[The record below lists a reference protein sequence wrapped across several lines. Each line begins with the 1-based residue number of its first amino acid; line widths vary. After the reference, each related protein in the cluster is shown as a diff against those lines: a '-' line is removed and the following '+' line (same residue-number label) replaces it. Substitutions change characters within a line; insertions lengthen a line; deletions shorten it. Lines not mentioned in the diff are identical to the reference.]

1 MVSILVSPVDGGRN
15 FFLDLSY
22 HDQKIIQCYNDTYMK
37 PEEIKSAPKLF
48 CESISVGFTPE
59 FFVMSLSSGSQAS
72 IYSLTPQH
80 VKRLQQ
86 YLTHQ
91 VSEYEKEHGAIKAD
105 WNPNIVSPI
114 KRMNPPSELS

>member
-1 MVSILVSPVDGGRN
+1 MQAP
-15 FFLDLSY
+15 DL
-22 HDQKIIQCYNDTYMK
+22 KT
-37 PEEIKSAPKLF
+37 APKLF

-59 FFVMSLSSGSQAS
+59 YFVMGLSSGSQGT

-91 VSEYEKEHGAIKAD
+91 LAEYEKAHGEVKAD
-105 WNPNIVSPI
+105 WNPNVVSPVQ
-114 KRMNPPSELS
+114 RMNPPTNLS